1 MVRREV
7 IIEGSSYPQNGW
19 YATHGALSW
28 DERTPIVNP
37 RADIRDGAL
46 GLATD
51 FQRNMDAI
59 SCEVPDYMEKG
70 WEFSVMVDQSNRMT
84 GRKGNTIILSGK
96 IIALIAVPIPYE
108 EKK

>member
-1 MVRREV
+1 MARREV
-7 IIEGSSYPQNGW
+7 IIEGPNYQQNGW
-19 YATHGALSW
+19 YATHGALFW
-28 DERTPIVNP
+28 DERVPIVNP
-37 RADIRDGAL
+37 RADIRDGIL

-59 SCEVPDYMEKG
+59 SCEVPDFMEKD
-70 WEFSVMVDQSNRMT
+70 WEFSVMVDQSNRAT
-84 GRKGNTIILSGK
+84 GRKGNTIILFGR